1 MKNYF
6 YYLVLCLGI
15 FLIISS
21 CGGPLYQP
29 GDIGSNEKLK
39 TSFVPPDQSG
49 VKEGYWKVEDNI
61 LLYHFSDRTGTP
73 VLIIHGGP
81 GYPPDKSWEALNLI
95 NQNYEFIY
103 YHQRGCGKSSRPL
116 DEFESKNFYKNMITL
131 NKTLGIGA
139 QLADI
144 ERIRKILE
152 HKQLILIGHSFG
164 AFLASLY
171 AAEFPENVK
180 AMVLVAPADV
190 LVMPSKNGGLFEQV
204 GKLLPENLSEEYQDY
219 LKRYFDYKNIFEKNE
234 RELSDLNLEFTKYYS
249 AALKTKDLNMESQT
263 TINESG
269 GWMVLAMY
277 FSMGKKHDYREALN
291 EVSVP
296 VLVIHGENDIMPV
309 EASQL
314 YANILPNSKL
324 TVIKNASH
332 FSYDEQ
338 PEEFAKIVESFL
350 IQVSQ

>member
-1 MKNYF
+1 
-6 YYLVLCLGI
+6 
-15 FLIISS
+15 
-21 CGGPLYQP
+21 
-29 GDIGSNEKLK
+29 
-39 TSFVPPDQSG
+39 
-49 VKEGYWKVEDNI
+49 
-61 LLYHFSDRTGTP
+61 
-73 VLIIHGGP
+73 
-81 GYPPDKSWEALNLI
+81 
-95 NQNYEFIY
+95 
-103 YHQRGCGKSSRPL
+103 
-116 DEFESKNFYKNMITL
+116 
-131 NKTLGIGA
+131 
-139 QLADI
+139 
-144 ERIRKILE
+144 
-152 HKQLILIGHSFG
+152 HSFG